1 MEEGRDGQSGDDDG
15 DAIVMADDTPQESLQ
30 ANHQAKV
37 NHGQHRCQG
46 TVNQRTIDQ
55 NIDIPEPGAQ
65 DGEDNGE
72 RDEKYQGVA
81 GSEDDQVSKGAFRG
95 K

>member
-1 MEEGRDGQSGDDDG
+1 MPNQSPHEGLQSED
-15 DAIVMADDTPQESLQ
+15 E
-30 ANHQAKV
+30 AKV
-37 NHGQHRCQG
+37 DESQGSCQR
-46 TVNQRTIDQ
+46 TVNQRAIDK

-72 RDEKYQGVA
+72 RDEKYQEVG